1 MPRHSYEG
9 TQERIDTLNGSKEK
23 LTSKRINEPTIESK
37 ESKTDIK
44 DTIQVRLQKLEHQ
57 RRQL

>member
-9 TQERIDTLNGSKEK
+9 TQERIDTLNGSKEI